1 MSNAHQASV
10 HKIEDLH
17 PCSEGRQL
25 HTDRLQ
31 KIEGMR
37 SEILKGGDEAQKLK
51 RLPDDIVERLIDEGF
66 FRFALPEELGG
77 DNSSSMETIEILEHM
92 AAIDASVAWN
102 VMLGSEINAMAAGG
116 MDPALAK
123 EVYLENPRVV
133 MCGGGGPGSTPP
145 RAERQ
150 ADGSVKVWGQSTF
163 ISGCH
168 NANYC
173 FMAAPLMKGDEP
185 ELNDD
190 GMPIMKLWFL
200 PRDQWEIVETWDVA
214 GMRGSGSD
222 DVKTDGGVVEE
233 KWAGV
238 DLWTVPAN
246 YPNPV
251 YRMPTALRLAYNKVA
266 ISLGIARG
274 ALQVFSDIAK
284 NKIPMLSSSS
294 LAKRGIAQYR
304 MGVAEAKYRAARA
317 FVMETMSA
325 VEDELTGNNDLPSA
339 KTTQD
344 ARLACVHGA
353 NECMEV
359 VDLLHN
365 TAGTT
370 GMRMYS
376 PLERKLRDAHG
387 AATHR
392 WVAHPLYED
401 LGSILL
407 GNEPS
412 PEFAGGAGGP
422 VGPRPAKA
430 S

>member
-1 MSNAHQASV
+1 MRGYAVAREV
-10 HKIEDLH
+10 HLA
-17 PCSEGRQL
+17 
-25 HTDRLQ
+25 RLQ
-31 KIEGMR
+31 KIEDMR
-37 SEILKGGDEAQKLK
+37 EEILAAGDEAQKLR
-51 RLPDDIVERLIDEGF
+51 RLPNDIVENLIDKGF

-77 DNSSSMETIEILEHM
+77 DNATSCETIEILEHM

-116 MDPALAK
+116 MDPELAR
-123 EVYLENPRVV
+123 EVFLDNPRVI
-133 MCGGGGPGSTPP
+133 MCGGGGPGSMPP

-150 ADGSVKVWGQSTF
+150 DDGSVKVWGQTTF

-168 NANYC
+168 NAAFC
-173 FMAAPLMKGDEP
+173 FMAAPLMKSEEMELDE
-185 ELNDD
+185 N
-190 GMPIMKLWFL
+190 GMPQFKMWFL
-200 PRDQWEIVETWDVA
+200 PRDQWEIVDTWDVA
-214 GMRGSGSD
+214 GLRGSGSD
-222 DVKTDGGVVEE
+222 DVRAEGAVVP
-233 KWAGV
+233 ARYADV
-238 DLWTVPAN
+238 DLWVTPAHF
-246 YPNPV
+246 PNPV
-251 YRMPTALRLAYNKVA
+251 YRIPTALRLAYNKVA
-266 ISLGIARG
+266 ISLGVAKG
-274 ALQVFSDIAK
+274 SLEVFSDIAT

-304 MGVAEAKYRAARA
+304 MGYAEAKYRSCRA
-317 FVMETMSA
+317 FVMETMKA
-325 VEDELTGNNDLPSA
+325 VEDELTGNNELPGA

-387 AATHR
+387 CATHR
-392 WVAHPLYED
+392 WVSHPLYED

-407 GNEPS
+407 GNEPG
-412 PEFAGGAGGP
+412 PEFAGGAGTQIGP
-422 VGPRPAKA
+422 APPN